1 MRESVW
7 GKRARPVGA
16 ALAVVLALSA
26 CATAQPGSL
35 EAEKLADATL
45 VETKS
50 TVQLIRNEA
59 ASRVPDIVVND
70 LTEVSDTSAACRST
84 DIDPD
89 GFARHWLSSATIDLT
104 NSQAARVA
112 TIATDLVASFAD
124 QGWKAEVS
132 DGATVLTQDV
142 SLVELSIAAV
152 EKTSTEHAHIAI
164 TSTGPC
170 VLTAG
175 PESDEVLKL
184 EAAATE

>member
-1 MRESVW
+1 M
-7 GKRARPVGA
+7 GA
-16 ALAVVLALSA
+16 GLAIIFALSA

-35 EAEKLADATL
+35 DAEKLADATL

-70 LTEVSDTSAACRST
+70 LTEVSDASAACRST

-104 NSQAARVA
+104 NSQAARVG

-124 QGWKAEVS
+124 QGWTAEVS
-132 DGATVLTQDV
+132 DGATLLTHEAT
-142 SLVELSIAAV
+142 LVELSITAV

-164 TSTGPC
+164 TTTGPC

-175 PESDEVLKL
+175 PDSDEVLKL
-184 EAAATE
+184 EASALG

>member
-1 MRESVW
+1 VR
-7 GKRARPVGA
+7 RASTAGA
-16 ALAVVLALSA
+16 ALVVVLALSA

-35 EAEKLADATL
+35 ATEKLADATL

-70 LTEVSDTSAACRST
+70 LAETSDMSAACRST

-124 QGWKAEVS
+124 QGWTAEVS
-132 DGATVLTQDV
+132 DDATLLTQDV
-142 SLVELSIAAV
+142 SLVELSITAV
-152 EKTSTEHAHIAI
+152 EKTATEHAHIAI

-184 EAAATE
+184 EGAPAN